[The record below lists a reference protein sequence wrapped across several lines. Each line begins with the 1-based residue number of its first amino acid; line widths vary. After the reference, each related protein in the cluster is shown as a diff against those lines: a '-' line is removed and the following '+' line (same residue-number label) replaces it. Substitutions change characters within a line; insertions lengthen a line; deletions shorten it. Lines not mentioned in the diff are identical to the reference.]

1 MTAPR
6 TFAMVGL
13 ALTARL
19 RNDIDLER
27 IEIDVVGVVGQTFH
41 PVWST
46 VWLRRHETT
55 VRRSPVTIPGQTTA
69 KVTTT

>member
-6 TFAMVGL
+6 TFAMVGR

-19 RNDIDLER
+19 RDDIDLER
-27 IEIDVVGVVGQTFH
+27 IEVDVVGVVGHTFH
-41 PVWST
+41 PVSST

-55 VRRSPVTIPGQTTA
+55 VRRSPVTIPGRHAA